1 MLLNILHNSKET
13 PAQVFSFKL
22 WEIFKNKYITENL
35 RKTAFENLIT
45 KFMIT
50 KQLYSAMLP
59 SLLFSAPIVN
69 ILKTNL
75 LDIN

>member
-1 MLLNILHNSKET
+1 MLLNILQNSKET

-22 WEIFKNKYITENL
+22 CETLKDKYITENL

-59 SLLFSAPIVN
+59 S
-69 ILKTNL
+69 
-75 LDIN
+75 